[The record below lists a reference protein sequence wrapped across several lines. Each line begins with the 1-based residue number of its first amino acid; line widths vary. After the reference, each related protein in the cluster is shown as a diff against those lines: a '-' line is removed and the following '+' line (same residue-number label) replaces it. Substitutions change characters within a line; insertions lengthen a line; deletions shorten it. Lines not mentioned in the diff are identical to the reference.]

1 MNVHDPIFGSLLLF
15 RFIHTGCFSRT
26 VWEMVVGSQLL
37 GTVYGIP
44 QLWWRHLFWW
54 LQIYGNKS
62 YGGLYCY
69 GLVTSK
75 HGKVVEVFPYKSFG
89 AISLRSIRRNE
100 WIHKYFD
107 GWWICLQSCRSTASS
122 GTRFF
127 CLLLLGVFSYADD
140 AEPFN
145 KIPKESLKKLRIDP
159 AKSVP
164 VVWTIVGSFWNLGEI
179 LKYPEKSINRLDDPG
194 ANDPATLPSLTNPSK
209 SLENPQ
215 TIHNDFRA
223 SRIDRKWNFVH
234 CPPQS

>member
-15 RFIHTGCFSRT
+15 RFMHTGCFSRT
-26 VWEMVVGSQLL
+26 VWVNGGGIFGSQLL

-164 VVWTIVGSFWNLGEI
+164 VVWTIVGSFGTL
-179 LKYPEKSINRLDDPG
+179 EKSLSM
-194 ANDPATLPSLTNPSK
+194 LKNPSTDWMI
-209 SLENPQ
+209 LVRTIPQ
-215 TIHNDFRA
+215 RFH
-223 SRIDRKWNFVH
+223 
-234 CPPQS
+234 P